1 MASDWDPAL
10 YLKFTD
16 HRLRPAL
23 DLMAR
28 VPLSEAAT
36 IYDLGCGPGNVT
48 KLIAERWPRA
58 RVTGVDASP
67 EMLAKARAIPGITWQ
82 HADLATWRAE
92 APADLVYSNAAFHW
106 LDDHATL
113 FPRLLAQ
120 VRPGGFLAV
129 QMPRQQV
136 NPTHRILYEVAREPK
151 WAQATLPGLRE
162 NPVAEPGDYYEWL
175 TPNAATLDIWEVEY
189 LQALE
194 GDNAVLN
201 WVLGSIARPVVDR
214 LPADQQSEFLK
225 RYGERLAAAYPR
237 RPDGRTLL
245 PFRRLFVIAQ
255 RRG

>member
-1 MASDWDPAL
+1 MSGSWDPAL

-28 VPLSEAAT
+28 VLLPDAAT

-82 HADLATWRAE
+82 QADLAQWRAE
-92 APADLVYSNAAFHW
+92 TPADLVYSNAAFHW
-106 LDDHATL
+106 LDDHARL
-113 FPRLLAQ
+113 FPHLLAQ

-129 QMPRQQV
+129 QMPRQQIK
-136 NPTHRILYEVAREPK
+136 PTHLILYEVAREPA
-151 WAQATLPGLRE
+151 WAQVALPGLRE
-162 NPVAEPGDYYEWL
+162 NPVAEPADYYEWL
-175 TPNAATLDIWEVEY
+175 GRDAAALDIWEVEY

-214 LPADQQSEFLK
+214 LPAGQQSEFLK
-225 RYGERLAAAYPR
+225 LYGERLAAAYPR

-245 PFRRLFVIAQ
+245 PFRRLFIVAQ